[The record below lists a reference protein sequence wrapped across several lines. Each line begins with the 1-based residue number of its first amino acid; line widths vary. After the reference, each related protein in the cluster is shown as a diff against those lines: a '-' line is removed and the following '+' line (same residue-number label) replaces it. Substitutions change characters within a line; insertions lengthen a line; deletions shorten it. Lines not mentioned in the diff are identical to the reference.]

1 MVLCACLFNIS
12 KPKQNTVPKKKRE
25 GEKKKREGFTKLL
38 KIMVF
43 KG

>member
-12 KPKQNTVPKKKRE
+12 KPKQNTVPKKKE